1 VRVSYYKDGGS
12 SIFVGFPH
20 GLLYHFCITSVSRRL
35 GNGRRCRASWRVVRF
50 QQDVAADSRAV
61 VGSAGRFLRPQLV
74 RAMPKRLD
82 EARVLAAVAAND
94 PPASADHLDDDEWHA
109 AQDKWLVKWSGSVL
123 PDGPQRRLKW
133 KDRVKEHARLV
144 AAAARAG
151 SEQATPGAVRLRTI
165 AWRASVA
172 ADDPPASAD
181 HLWTM
186 TSGARHVAGQVR
198 EVERQR
204 ALRRPSSVRMLYARQ
219 CFDGGC

>member
-1 VRVSYYKDGGS
+1 LGKVSRTWQLILAPWSEAQRAALRRFGNDESSVLLFALRTDGGKLEV
-12 SIFVGFPH
+12 FVTCKAP
-20 GLLYHFCITSVSRRL
+20 RR
-35 GNGRRCRASWRVVRF
+35 
-50 QQDVAADSRAV
+50 AAW
-61 VGSAGRFLRPQLV
+61 L
-74 RAMPKRLD
+74 AMPKRPV

-94 PPASADHLDDDEWHA
+94 PPASANHLDDDEWHA
-109 AQDKWLVKWSGSVL
+109 AQDMWLVKWSGSVL

-133 KDRVKEHARLV
+133 NDRVKEHARLV

-204 ALRRPSSVRMLYARQ
+204 ALRRPSSVRMLHARQ